1 MESEIGIAL
10 LQATLVVVNSSYRI
24 DSVLSLAGG
33 LREEAPIR
41 TIDVVRWPSC
51 EKSASPFSLLLT
63 VPALAQ
69 STIKDALVKH
79 WKTSGDFTIAVAKLM
94 PADSYGFKPVPDELT
109 FGQVLIQ
116 VGRANLGAC
125 ALASG
130 TKRPDVAPALVEEES
145 GKQAPDKDA
154 ILQFLSSSFDFCNQA
169 VAGMTPE
176 KLDAVVGP
184 PNRKMT
190 GFEWLWAYF
199 THTAHHRG
207 QLEVYLRLKGI
218 KPPDYEF

>member
-1 MESEIGIAL
+1 MAIMLKIGVAL
-10 LQATLVVVNSSYRI
+10 LSI
-24 DSVLSLAGG
+24 LA
-33 LREEAPIR
+33 
-41 TIDVVRWPSC
+41 
-51 EKSASPFSLLLT
+51 

-69 STIKDALVKH
+69 STIKDSLVKH

-94 PADSYGFKPVPDELT
+94 PADSYGYKPVPDELT

-116 VGRANLGAC
+116 VARANLGAC

-130 TKRPDVAPALVEEES
+130 TKRPDVSPALVEEEN
-145 GKQAPDKDA
+145 GKQAPEKDA
-154 ILQFLSSSFDFCNQA
+154 IVQFLSSSFDFCNQA
-169 VAGMTPE
+169 VANITPE
-176 KLDAVVGP
+176 KLDAVVGS